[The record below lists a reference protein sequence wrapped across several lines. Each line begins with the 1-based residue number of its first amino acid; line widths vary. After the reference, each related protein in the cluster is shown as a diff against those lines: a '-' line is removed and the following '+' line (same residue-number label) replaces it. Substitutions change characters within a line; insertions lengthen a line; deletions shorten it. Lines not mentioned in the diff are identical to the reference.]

1 MVCSAP
7 VAVFKRNGILALYIK
22 LTYKVSGWYLTGLR
36 RITGLRMLS
45 SKELHD
51 WGQKEK
57 IDFTIEQLFLPLGG
71 LVNV

>member
-1 MVCSAP
+1 MIPSRIA
-7 VAVFKRNGILALYIK
+7 KGMLY
-22 LTYKVSGWYLTGLR
+22 
-36 RITGLRMLS
+36 